1 MIFRRKRTIMARKSI
16 FRGAATALITPF
28 KDSKIDYESLE
39 RIIEHQMSE
48 GIDALVIA
56 GTTGESATLSE
67 SEQMELIRFA
77 KDKIGGRVPTIAGTG
92 SCNTEKAVRL
102 SRYASD
108 IGCDALLAVTPYY
121 NKATE
126 EGIYRSYKAIAE
138 NSDIPMILYNVP
150 SRTSFNLTQQ
160 MYRRLADIENI
171 VAVKEAS
178 GDLAAMSK
186 LMSEFSDRFD
196 LYSGSDELTVPVM
209 SVGGKGVISVLSNI
223 MPLTVARLCRF
234 CAEGDMSEARRL
246 QLDLVPLIDTLFCE
260 VNPIPVKYAMHLMGF
275 CRDEYRLPLCEPS
288 ETTRERIAKVL
299 REYFLLG

>member
-1 MIFRRKRTIMARKSI
+1 MIFRRKETTMARKSI
-16 FRGAATALITPF
+16 FCGAATALITPF
-28 KDSKIDYESLE
+28 KDSKTDYESLE
-39 RIIEHQMSE
+39 RIIEYQIDE

-67 SEQMELIRFA
+67 SEQKELIRFA
-77 KDKIGGRVPTIAGTG
+77 KERIGGRVPIIAGTG
-92 SCNTEKAVRL
+92 SCNTEKSVRL

-108 IGCDALLAVTPYY
+108 IGCDALLVVTPYY

-150 SRTSFNLTQQ
+150 SRTSFNLTQR

-178 GDLAAMSK
+178 GDLAAMSA

-196 LYSGSDELTVPVM
+196 LYSGSDEVTLPVM
-209 SVGGKGVISVLSNI
+209 SIGGKGVISVLSNI
-223 MPLTVARLCRF
+223 MPSKASRLCKLY
-234 CAEGDMSEARRL
+234 ADGDIGGARRL
-246 QLDLVPLIDTLFCE
+246 QLELIPLIETLFCE

-275 CRDEYRLPLCEPS
+275 CRNEYRLPLCEPS

-299 REYFLLG
+299 REYSLLK

>member
-1 MIFRRKRTIMARKSI
+1 MARKSI
-16 FRGAATALITPF
+16 FCGAATALITPF
-28 KDSKIDYESLE
+28 KDSKTDYESFE
-39 RIIEHQMSE
+39 RIIEYQIDA

-67 SEQMELIRFA
+67 SEQKELVRFA
-77 KDKIGGRVPTIAGTG
+77 KERIGGRVPTIAGTG

-102 SRYASD
+102 SRYAAD
-108 IGCDALLAVTPYY
+108 IGCDALLVVTPYY

-138 NSDIPMILYNVP
+138 SSDIPMILYNVP
-150 SRTSFNLTQQ
+150 SRTSFNLTRR

-178 GDLAAMSK
+178 GDLAAMSA
-186 LMSEFSDRFD
+186 LMSEFPDRFD
-196 LYSGSDELTVPVM
+196 LYSGSDEVTLPVM
-209 SVGGKGVISVLSNI
+209 SIGGKGVISVLSNI
-223 MPLTVARLCRF
+223 MPSKASRLCKLY
-234 CAEGDMSEARRL
+234 ADGDIDGARRL
-246 QLDLVPLIDTLFCE
+246 QLELIPLIETLFCE

-275 CRDEYRLPLCEPS
+275 CRNEYKLPLCEPS

-299 REYFLLG
+299 REYSLLK